1 MKLSA
6 LQENFSQGL
15 SIVGRGVSSRTTLP
29 VTQNVLLST
38 ENGQLKLT
46 ATNLEIAISTWIGAQ
61 IEQEG
66 SITVPARLLTEF
78 INSLPQERIDINMQ
92 EDPLG
97 LNIECARFEA
107 QINGITAEDFPP
119 IPNVDTGAIGKISS
133 DIFSKAVSHIAFVA
147 ATEDSRPVLT
157 GVKVEITGKKFTLAA
172 ADGFRLAVYNGELV
186 ESISEDVSFIIPA
199 KTLQEINRLANN
211 QSSPVEFTVT
221 PSKSQVLFRLDNI
234 EIVSQL
240 IQGTFPNYK
249 TLIPDQYEVIKEKLE
264 RTIEEINNDIAAKE
278 ITQEEGNSKLKEA
291 DAKLKKNTRITVK
304 TDDFLRATK
313 TAAIF
318 ARDGSG
324 IVRINTTEGN
334 LSIAS
339 RAEEIGENQGEIDAK
354 IEGYS
359 SRIAFNSKY
368 LMDVIEILGDG
379 EVSLQTNGDD
389 NPGVLRP
396 INNSQNIEY
405 VHIIMP
411 IIVQS

>member
-1 MKLSA
+1 
-6 LQENFSQGL
+6 
-15 SIVGRGVSSRTTLP
+15 
-29 VTQNVLLST
+29 
-38 ENGQLKLT
+38 
-46 ATNLEIAISTWIGAQ
+46 
-61 IEQEG
+61 
-66 SITVPARLLTEF
+66 
-78 INSLPQERIDINMQ
+78 
-92 EDPLG
+92 
-97 LNIECARFEA
+97 
-107 QINGITAEDFPP
+107 
-119 IPNVDTGAIGKISS
+119 
-133 DIFSKAVSHIAFVA
+133 
-147 ATEDSRPVLT
+147 LT

-264 RTIEEINNDIAAKE
+264 KTIEEINNDIAAKE

-411 IIVQS
+411 MFVQW

>member
-15 SIVGRGVSSRTTLP
+15 SIVGRGVSNRTTLP

-78 INSLPQERIDINMQ
+78 INSLPQERIDVNMQ

-97 LNIECARFEA
+97 LSIECARFEA

-119 IPNVDTGAIGKISS
+119 IPNVDSGAIGKISS
-133 DIFSKAVSHIAFVA
+133 EIFSKAVSHIAFVA

-157 GVKVEITGKKFTLAA
+157 GVKVDITGQKFTLAA
-172 ADGFRLAVYNGELV
+172 ADGFRLAVYKGELV

-249 TLIPDQYEVIKEKLE
+249 TLIPDQYEEVKEK
-264 RTIEEINNDIAAKE
+264 INKALVAGE
-278 ITQEEGNSKLKEA
+278 ITQEEA
-291 DAKLKKNTRITVK
+291 DAKLKNNTKITVK
-304 TDDFLRATK
+304 IDDFLRATK

-324 IVRINTTEGN
+324 IVRVNTTEGN

-339 RAEEIGENQGEIDAK
+339 KAEEIGENQGEIDAK
-354 IEGYS
+354 IEGSS

-368 LMDVIEILGDG
+368 LMDVLEILGDG
-379 EVSLQTNGDD
+379 EVSLQTNAESS
-389 NPGVLRP
+389 PGVLRP

-411 IIVQS
+411 MFVQW

>member
-172 ADGFRLAVYNGELV
+172 ADGFRLAVYEGKL
-186 ESISEDVSFIIPA
+186 ESTVDVDSLEFTIPA
-199 KTLQEINRLANN
+199 KSMSEVRNLLGNAGGTVQ
-211 QSSPVEFTVT
+211 FTVT
-221 PSKSQVLFRLDNI
+221 PNENKALFKIGDV
-234 EIVSQL
+234 EMFSQL
-240 IQGTFPNYK
+240 QEGTFPNYNQ
-249 TLIPDQYEVIKEKLE
+249 LIPEKFETRAVI
-264 RTIEEINNDIAAKE
+264 A
-278 ITQEEGNSKLKEA
+278 NSELLKS
-291 DAKLKKNTRITVK
+291 VQ
-304 TDDFLRATK
+304 
-313 TAAIF
+313 TAF
-318 ARDGSG
+318 AYGRSGSG
-324 IVRINTTEGN
+324 IVRLRIKNDEGHANVHVSGETEG
-334 LSIAS
+334 AVF
-339 RAEEIGENQGEIDAK
+339 RAEIPAT
-354 IEGYS
+354 IEGEDS
-359 SRIAFNSKY
+359 NIAFSGRY
-368 LMDVIEILGDG
+368 LVEVLQALGDCDVAI
-379 EVSLQTNGDD
+379 ETTSSSS
-389 NPGVLRP
+389 PGVVRAVEKS
-396 INNSQNIEY
+396 NY
-405 VHIIMP
+405 VHVVMP
-411 IIVQS
+411 MFVQW

>member
-15 SIVGRGVSSRTTLP
+15 SIVGRGVSNRTTLP

-61 IEQEG
+61 IEEEG

-78 INSLPQERIDINMQ
+78 INSLPQERIDINMK

-119 IPNVDTGAIGKISS
+119 IPNVDSGAIGKISS
-133 DIFSKAVSHIAFVA
+133 EIFSKAVSHIAFVA

-157 GVKVEITGKKFTLAA
+157 GVKVDITGQKFTLAA
-172 ADGFRLAVYNGELV
+172 ADGFRLAVYKGELV

-240 IQGTFPNYK
+240 IQGTFPNAAG
-249 TLIPDQYEVIKEKLE
+249 LIPDGYEEAKKKINKS
-264 RTIEEINNDIAAKE
+264 IEEINISLESKE
-278 ITQEEGNSKLKEA
+278 ITQEEA
-291 DAKLKKNTRITVK
+291 DAKLKEEEAKNNTKITVK
-304 TDDFLRATK
+304 IDDFLRATK

-354 IEGYS
+354 IEGDS

-368 LMDVIEILGDG
+368 LMDVLEILGDG
-379 EVSLQTNGDD
+379 EVSLQTTGESS
-389 NPGVLRP
+389 PGVLRP
-396 INNSQNIEY
+396 IYNSSNSEY
-405 VHIIMP
+405 VHVVMP
-411 IIVQS
+411 MFVQW